1 MSMVVREFKSIGE
14 LVKFIDEEV
23 NSYRALLAEFLRR
36 LEDVR
41 VRSEQEKKLK
51 DLLKTLGV
59 PETKKST
66 VIDLK
71 DSKLIIDPT
80 AEEESK
86 VIEEAVERLNKNIQ
100 VLQTIRKSLEPLAN
114 LDIEAKITVVL
125 RDGVPTSVL
134 IKLSS

>member
-1 MSMVVREFKSIGE
+1 MIVREFKSVGE

-23 NSYRALLAEFLRR
+23 NGYRALLAEFLRR

-41 VRSEQEKKLK
+41 VRSEQEKKLR

-59 PETKKST
+59 GETRKST

-71 DSKLIIDPT
+71 DSKLIIDPS

-100 VLQTIRKSLEPLAN
+100 VLQSIRKTLEPLAN
-114 LDIEAKITVVL
+114 LDIEAKITVIL
-125 RDGVPTSVL
+125 RDGIPASVL
-134 IKLSS
+134 IKLGS

>member
-1 MSMVVREFKSIGE
+1 MVVREFKSIGE

-59 PETKKST
+59 GETKKST

-71 DSKLIIDPT
+71 DSKLIIDPS

-100 VLQTIRKSLEPLAN
+100 VLQSIRKSLEPLAN

-125 RDGVPTSVL
+125 RDGVPASIL
-134 IKLSS
+134 IRLSS

>member
-1 MSMVVREFKSIGE
+1 MSMIVREFKSVGE

-41 VRSEQEKKLK
+41 VRSEQEKKLR

-59 PETKKST
+59 GETRKST

-71 DSKLIIDPT
+71 DSKLIIDPS

-100 VLQTIRKSLEPLAN
+100 VLQSIRKTLEPLAN
-114 LDIEAKITVVL
+114 LDIEAKITVIL
-125 RDGVPTSVL
+125 RDGIPASVL
-134 IKLSS
+134 IKLGS

>member
-1 MSMVVREFKSIGE
+1 MSMVVREFKSVGE

-41 VRSEQEKKLK
+41 VRSEQEKKLR

-59 PETKKST
+59 GETRKST

-71 DSKLIIDPT
+71 DSKLIIDPS

-100 VLQTIRKSLEPLAN
+100 VLQSIRKTLEPLAN
-114 LDIEAKITVVL
+114 LDIEAKITVIL
-125 RDGVPTSVL
+125 RDGIPASVL
-134 IKLSS
+134 IKLGS

>member
-59 PETKKST
+59 GETKKST

-71 DSKLIIDPT
+71 DSKLIIDPS

-100 VLQTIRKSLEPLAN
+100 VLQAIRKSLEPLAN

-125 RDGVPTSVL
+125 RDGVPASIL
-134 IKLSS
+134 IRLSS

>member
-1 MSMVVREFKSIGE
+1 MIVREFKSVGE

-41 VRSEQEKKLK
+41 VRSEQEKKLR

-59 PETKKST
+59 GETRKST

-71 DSKLIIDPT
+71 DSKLIIDPS

-100 VLQTIRKSLEPLAN
+100 VLQSIRKTLEPLAN
-114 LDIEAKITVVL
+114 LDIEAKITVIL
-125 RDGVPTSVL
+125 RDGIPASVL
-134 IKLSS
+134 IKLGS

>member
-59 PETKKST
+59 GETKKST

-71 DSKLIIDPT
+71 DSKLIIDPS

-100 VLQTIRKSLEPLAN
+100 VLQAIRKSLEPLAN

-134 IKLSS
+134 IRLSS

>member
-1 MSMVVREFKSIGE
+1 MVVREFISVGE

-23 NSYRALLAEFLRR
+23 NNYRAQLAEFLRR

-59 PETKKST
+59 GETRKST

-71 DSKLIIDPT
+71 DSKLIIDPS

-100 VLQTIRKSLEPLAN
+100 VLQSIRKSLEPLAN
-114 LDIEAKITVVL
+114 LDIEAKITVLL
-125 RDGVPTSVL
+125 RDGIPASVL

>member
-59 PETKKST
+59 AETKKST

-71 DSKLIIDPT
+71 DSKLIIDPS

-100 VLQTIRKSLEPLAN
+100 VLQAIRKSLEPLAN

-125 RDGVPTSVL
+125 RDGVPASVL

>member
-1 MSMVVREFKSIGE
+1 MSMIVREFKSVGE

-23 NSYRALLAEFLRR
+23 NGYRALLAEFLRR

-41 VRSEQEKKLK
+41 VRSEQEKKLR

-59 PETKKST
+59 GETRKST

-71 DSKLIIDPT
+71 DSKLIIDPS

-100 VLQTIRKSLEPLAN
+100 VLQSIRKTLEPLAN
-114 LDIEAKITVVL
+114 LDIEAKITVIL
-125 RDGVPTSVL
+125 RDGIPASVL
-134 IKLSS
+134 IKLGS